1 MKSLSDE
8 IEFIC
13 PRCSLVRKKTFFS
26 KNNKQEVPSF
36 KSPYFLKQ
44 YNEAL
49 SGSCLIRCN
58 ISKLQI
64 MFKVLVEFIYS
75 QQKKK
80 HYSTKTAV
88 AETSNI
94 TFLASVNFLI
104 FFIYKFFLSKILKFL
119 LPFEIKPAPKKQ
131 SEKNQMIWD
140 SFLAYLDTI
149 KWRQRS

>member
-1 MKSLSDE
+1 
-8 IEFIC
+8 
-13 PRCSLVRKKTFFS
+13 
-26 KNNKQEVPSF
+26 
-36 KSPYFLKQ
+36 
-44 YNEAL
+44 
-49 SGSCLIRCN
+49 
-58 ISKLQI
+58 

-75 QQKKK
+75 QQKKKK

-94 TFLASVNFLI
+94 TYLASVIFLI

-140 SFLAYLDTI
+140 RFLAYLDTI